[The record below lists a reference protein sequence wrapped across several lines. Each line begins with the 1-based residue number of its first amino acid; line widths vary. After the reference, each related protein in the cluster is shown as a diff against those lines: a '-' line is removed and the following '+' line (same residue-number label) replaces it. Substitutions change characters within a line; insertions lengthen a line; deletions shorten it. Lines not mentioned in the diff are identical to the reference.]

1 MPLFTITIIYLD
13 CYWYF
18 CVPFCGMLVE
28 LINFAHRLFY
38 ICTRGLVL
46 QQLKTPYITRITAIE
61 LNSHWY
67 VILPFCRLKA
77 NETSRNNFCQVMA
90 DNRVT
95 VVVSNKFLQ
104 IDDISSEFEF
114 LNNYL
119 LLYILIRFII
129 SVCFLSLDYCINT
142 RLFSMIGRIS
152 QSLILLS
159 FEIFFTLPVLKSIT
173 FSMKWGSS
181 L

>member
-1 MPLFTITIIYLD
+1 MPLFTITIICLD

-18 CVPFCGMLVE
+18 CAPFCEILVE
-28 LINFAHRLFY
+28 LMNFAHRLFY
-38 ICTRGLVL
+38 IYTRGLVL
-46 QQLKTPYITRITAIE
+46 QQLKTPYITGITAIE
-61 LNSHWY
+61 LNSHRY

-104 IDDISSEFEF
+104 IDDVSSEFEF

-129 SVCFLSLDYCINT
+129 SVCFLSLDYCINI
-142 RLFSMIGRIS
+142 RMFSLYRRIS
-152 QSLILLS
+152 QSLLAILSLK
-159 FEIFFTLPVLKSIT
+159 FFSR
-173 FSMKWGSS
+173 FQF
-181 L
+181 

>member
-1 MPLFTITIIYLD
+1 M
-13 CYWYF
+13 
-18 CVPFCGMLVE
+18 
-28 LINFAHRLFY
+28 NFAHRLFY
-38 ICTRGLVL
+38 IYTRGLVL
-46 QQLKTPYITRITAIE
+46 QQLKTPYITGITAIE

-129 SVCFLSLDYCINT
+129 SVCFLSLDYCIDT
-142 RLFSMIGRIS
+142 RLFSLIGRIS

-159 FEIFFTLPVLKSIT
+159 FEIFFHASSFKIYYLFYEVRFFLVVLELLCFVT
-173 FSMKWGSS
+173 VPQFVFSS
-181 L
+181 LFL

>member
-18 CVPFCGMLVE
+18 CAPFCGMLVE
-28 LINFAHRLFY
+28 LMNFAHRLFY
-38 ICTRGLVL
+38 IYTRGLVL
-46 QQLKTPYITRITAIE
+46 QQLKTPYITGITAIE

-119 LLYILIRFII
+119 TF
-129 SVCFLSLDYCINT
+129 FTSL
-142 RLFSMIGRIS
+142 FV
-152 QSLILLS
+152 LS
-159 FEIFFTLPVLKSIT
+159 FLFVFYLWIIVSTLDCSACILGLV
-173 FSMKWGSS
+173 S

>member
-1 MPLFTITIIYLD
+1 
-13 CYWYF
+13 
-18 CVPFCGMLVE
+18 MLVE
-28 LINFAHRLFY
+28 LMNFAHRLFY
-38 ICTRGLVL
+38 IYTRGLVL
-46 QQLKTPYITRITAIE
+46 QQLKTPYITGITAIE
-61 LNSHWY
+61 LNSHRY

-104 IDDISSEFEF
+104 IDDVSSEFQF

-129 SVCFLSLDYCINT
+129 SVCFLSLDYCINI
-142 RLFSMIGRIS
+142 RMFNLYRGIS
-152 QSLILLS
+152 QSLVILSLK
-159 FEIFFTLPVLKSIT
+159 FFSR
-173 FSMKWGSS
+173 FQF
-181 L
+181 

>member
-1 MPLFTITIIYLD
+1 
-13 CYWYF
+13 
-18 CVPFCGMLVE
+18 
-28 LINFAHRLFY
+28 
-38 ICTRGLVL
+38 
-46 QQLKTPYITRITAIE
+46 
-61 LNSHWY
+61 
-67 VILPFCRLKA
+67 
-77 NETSRNNFCQVMA
+77 MA

-95 VVVSNKFLQ
+95 VLVSNKFLQ

-142 RLFSMIGRIS
+142 RLFRLIGRIS

-173 FSMKWGSS
+173 FSMKRGSS
-181 L
+181 LQYWNCCVLLLYRNLYSAAFFYNLVNQSVEHYPASRVASIFPR

>member
-1 MPLFTITIIYLD
+1 MPLFTITIICLD

-18 CVPFCGMLVE
+18 CAPFCEILVE
-28 LINFAHRLFY
+28 LMNFAHRIFY
-38 ICTRGLVL
+38 IYTRGLVL
-46 QQLKTPYITRITAIE
+46 QQLKTPYITGITTIE
-61 LNSHWY
+61 LNSHRY
-67 VILPFCRLKA
+67 VILPFCWLKA

-104 IDDISSEFEF
+104 IDDVSSEFEF

-129 SVCFLSLDYCINT
+129 SVCFLSLDYCINI
-142 RLFSMIGRIS
+142 RMFSLYRRIS
-152 QSLILLS
+152 QSLAILSLK
-159 FEIFFTLPVLKSIT
+159 FFSR
-173 FSMKWGSS
+173 FQF
-181 L
+181 

>member
-1 MPLFTITIIYLD
+1 
-13 CYWYF
+13 
-18 CVPFCGMLVE
+18 MLVE
-28 LINFAHRLFY
+28 LMTFAHSLFY
-38 ICTRGLVL
+38 IYTRCLVL
-46 QQLKTPYITRITAIE
+46 QQPKTPYITGITAIE
-61 LNSHWY
+61 LNSHRY
-67 VILPFCRLKA
+67 VNLPSCRLKA

-142 RLFSMIGRIS
+142 RLFSLYLRIS
-152 QSLILLS
+152 QSLVILSLK
-159 FEIFFTLPVLKSIT
+159 FFSR
-173 FSMKWGSS
+173 FQF
-181 L
+181 

>member
-18 CVPFCGMLVE
+18 CVPFCGMLVK
-28 LINFAHRLFY
+28 LMNFAHRLFY
-38 ICTRGLVL
+38 IYTRSLVL
-46 QQLKTPYITRITAIE
+46 QRLKTPYITGITAIE

-77 NETSRNNFCQVMA
+77 NETSRNNFWQVMA

-104 IDDISSEFEF
+104 IDDVSSEFEF

-129 SVCFLSLDYCINT
+129 SVCFLSFDYSINT
-142 RLFSMIGRIS
+142 GLFSLYLGIS
-152 QSLILLS
+152 QSLVLLS